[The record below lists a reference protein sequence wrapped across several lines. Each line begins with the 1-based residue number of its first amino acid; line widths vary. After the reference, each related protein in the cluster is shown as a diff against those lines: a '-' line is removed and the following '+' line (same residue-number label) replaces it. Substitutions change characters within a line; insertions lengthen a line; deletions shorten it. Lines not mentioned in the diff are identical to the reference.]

1 MKHIYVILEKTAIA
15 IVSNILFAT
24 EDEKI
29 ADDFC
34 SENVGCY
41 YEKVEVMNKVIK
53 N

>member
-1 MKHIYVILEKTAIA
+1 MKYIYVVLEKNIYAN
-15 IVSNILFAT
+15 SNDILFAI

-41 YEKVEVMNKVIK
+41 YEKVEVVNKIP
-53 N
+53 